1 MDKKQVLKLVAILGQ
16 MKQLKRQGWIKRHVK
31 EPESD
36 AEHSFSTAI
45 LVMLTAPTH
54 LDMLKCIKMALVHD
68 LPEVVCGDHIPG
80 ELSAEEKSQMENE
93 AMQQIVRALGCP
105 ELGELFAEF
114 EQGKTPEAR
123 FVKALDGLDNVLTAR
138 FYEQRRGGRFLTDEF
153 AANAYPKIMQSDE
166 NTQDVLLDIL
176 KALA

>member
-68 LPEVVCGDHIPG
+68 LPEVVCGDHLPG
-80 ELSAEEKSQMENE
+80 ELSAEEKSQMESE
-93 AMQQIVRALGCP
+93 AMQQIVRALGWS
-105 ELGELFAEF
+105 ELNELFEEF
-114 EQGKTPEAR
+114 EQGKTAEAR

-138 FYEQRRGGRFLTDEF
+138 FYEQKHNGRFLTDEF
-153 AANAYPKIMQSDE
+153 AASAYPKIMLSDE